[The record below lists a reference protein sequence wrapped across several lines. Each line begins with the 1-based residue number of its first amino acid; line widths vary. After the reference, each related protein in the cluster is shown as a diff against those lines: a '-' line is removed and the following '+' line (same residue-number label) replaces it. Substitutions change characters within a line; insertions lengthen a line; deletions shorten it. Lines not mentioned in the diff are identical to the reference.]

1 MGGDKAMV
9 EILLYIL
16 IAIMAFILQLRQTIR
31 L

>member
-9 EILLYIL
+9 EVLLYIL